1 LSGFLPAAAAAAE
14 RNGEF
19 EAYVLR
25 HAQAAEVE
33 PLVRQSLAALPGKTE
48 VAVDAQGNRLLV
60 RGSADAQQLVQALV
74 RSLDKAEPATEA
86 AKPFLKSYP
95 QSGPHAAQ
103 LAARLQAEF
112 GDDRRVR
119 VAADARTGQLL
130 VVAPAAVQEAI
141 ARRLAAG
148 PGASAT
154 AHRGDQAA
162 PRRAEDVPDSRR
174 SAPAEP
180 DAAAH
185 PAFAAGAPLVI
196 KLANVAP
203 GDIERRLQEL
213 WRGRLA
219 PVAQTNVEAAALVV
233 RQGPGEPPLEVQINR
248 RTGEVTIRGPQRA
261 AASCVKLV
269 QMLDRPQQSS
279 EERTQVIPLRAATAR
294 YVHRAMAAVS
304 GQGPPSQ
311 QAAAGR
317 RGNGALRMAAA
328 MFQPRGEEPADQ
340 APARDEASQ
349 NAASPGNA
357 APDNAPP
364 QRVLPPSGAGEA
376 EPEQEDRALEGAV
389 EIEQLPGLDA
399 IIIRGSNRDVE
410 RVMQIIEDIERLSAE
425 AEPAVEIY
433 YLKHVDSETMAGVI
447 GPMYSSHFAPHQGA
461 VTVTALV
468 RPNALLLIGRAES
481 IRSAIDLIARLDLPG
496 DETMQF
502 KVFRLKH
509 APAGT
514 AGTTVSQFFANR
526 RGLSSAVNVTVD
538 VRSNSLIVQA
548 GPRDLVEV
556 SQLIRRL
563 DTPTSAAVNEM
574 RIFPLR
580 HSPAEEMAPI
590 LQAAISGQTGPGASA
605 APIAGPGPGQGG
617 GGGGGRGGQ
626 QAPGAPVQTGI
637 QAPAPG
643 GGGASAA
650 AQEAKSLMLRLMTVD
665 AEGQRQISSGI
676 LSDVRITA
684 NPRSNSLIVSA
695 PAENMEL
702 IGALIRQ
709 LDQSNQAPAQIK
721 VFTIV
726 NGDAT
731 AMTEMLE
738 ELFGV
743 PAGQAG
749 GGGGGGGGGGPGAG
763 GPGGGMM
770 LQGPAPPE
778 EGAPA
783 PLQFSVDPRTNSII
797 AAGSAADLA
806 VVEAVLLRLDESDVR
821 ERKSTVYRL
830 KNAPALDVAIAINDF
845 LRTERQFQQT
855 QPGLTSPFEQIER
868 EVVVVPEIVSNSLIV
883 SATPRF
889 YADIERIVEQLD
901 ARPPMVM
908 IQVLIAQVSLV
919 GTDEFG
925 IEVGL
930 QNSVLF
936 DRSVVGNLVLTQSS
950 TQQSVAG
957 GGTIATTNTPIVG
970 ASLTPGFDFNNAGL
984 TVQNAN
990 GGATQVGLGLPNS
1003 GATNSLATA
1012 AQVGAQGLSNFGLGR
1027 INNELGYGG
1036 LVLSASSD
1044 ALNVLLR
1051 ALRERRRLEV
1061 LSRPQIMT
1069 LDNQPA
1075 YIQVGQRV
1083 PVLSGSTVGITGQT
1097 SNVTYQNVGLI
1108 VAVTPRI
1115 SPDGMVVMEIDAER
1129 SQLGPLT
1136 EGIPVGFGQN
1146 GAVLRQPRIDITQ
1159 AQTTIS
1165 ALDGQ
1170 TVVFGG
1176 MITQS
1181 DQIIQRRVPGLSS
1194 IPILGRLFRYD
1205 YNQNSKN
1212 ELLIIMTPRVIR
1224 SESDAESLK
1233 QIEAGRMSWC
1243 LADVQKVHGYSGLR
1257 NRADMWEDDE
1267 TITIYPD
1274 ADPTGEQPEGAEPLP
1289 APPPGNPA
1297 FPSGPAAQQGSR
1309 QAVPRTASAPR
1320 PFSPR
1325 SSAPQASALQASS
1338 RLRQSAAAQRPS
1350 VKPLPPR
1357 PASNGPVGELKLR
1370 PAAQSSPPPQNR
1382 VMPAEYRAPA
1392 PPGYDPRYAPQG
1404 RVERVNY
1411 DAPIDP
1417 QRYRR

>member
-1 LSGFLPAAAAAAE
+1 MP
-14 RNGEF
+14 
-19 EAYVLR
+19 
-25 HAQAAEVE
+25 
-33 PLVRQSLAALPGKTE
+33 
-48 VAVDAQGNRLLV
+48 
-60 RGSADAQQLVQALV
+60 
-74 RSLDKAEPATEA
+74 
-86 AKPFLKSYP
+86 
-95 QSGPHAAQ
+95 
-103 LAARLQAEF
+103 
-112 GDDRRVR
+112 
-119 VAADARTGQLL
+119 
-130 VVAPAAVQEAI
+130 
-141 ARRLAAG
+141 
-148 PGASAT
+148 
-154 AHRGDQAA
+154 
-162 PRRAEDVPDSRR
+162 
-174 SAPAEP
+174 
-180 DAAAH
+180 
-185 PAFAAGAPLVI
+185 
-196 KLANVAP
+196 
-203 GDIERRLQEL
+203 
-213 WRGRLA
+213 
-219 PVAQTNVEAAALVV
+219 
-233 RQGPGEPPLEVQINR
+233 
-248 RTGEVTIRGPQRA
+248 
-261 AASCVKLV
+261 
-269 QMLDRPQQSS
+269 
-279 EERTQVIPLRAATAR
+279 
-294 YVHRAMAAVS
+294 
-304 GQGPPSQ
+304 
-311 QAAAGR
+311 
-317 RGNGALRMAAA
+317 
-328 MFQPRGEEPADQ
+328 
-340 APARDEASQ
+340 
-349 NAASPGNA
+349 
-357 APDNAPP
+357 
-364 QRVLPPSGAGEA
+364 
-376 EPEQEDRALEGAV
+376 
-389 EIEQLPGLDA
+389 
-399 IIIRGSNRDVE
+399 
-410 RVMQIIEDIERLSAE
+410 
-425 AEPAVEIY
+425 
-433 YLKHVDSETMAGVI
+433 
-447 GPMYSSHFAPHQGA
+447 
-461 VTVTALV
+461 
-468 RPNALLLIGRAES
+468 
-481 IRSAIDLIARLDLPG
+481 
-496 DETMQF
+496 
-502 KVFRLKH
+502 
-509 APAGT
+509 
-514 AGTTVSQFFANR
+514 
-526 RGLSSAVNVTVD
+526 
-538 VRSNSLIVQA
+538 
-548 GPRDLVEV
+548 
-556 SQLIRRL
+556 
-563 DTPTSAAVNEM
+563 
-574 RIFPLR
+574 
-580 HSPAEEMAPI
+580 
-590 LQAAISGQTGPGASA
+590 
-605 APIAGPGPGQGG
+605 
-617 GGGGGRGGQ
+617 
-626 QAPGAPVQTGI
+626 
-637 QAPAPG
+637 
-643 GGGASAA
+643 
-650 AQEAKSLMLRLMTVD
+650 
-665 AEGQRQISSGI
+665 
-676 LSDVRITA
+676 
-684 NPRSNSLIVSA
+684 
-695 PAENMEL
+695 
-702 IGALIRQ
+702 
-709 LDQSNQAPAQIK
+709 
-721 VFTIV
+721 
-726 NGDAT
+726 
-731 AMTEMLE
+731 
-738 ELFGV
+738 
-743 PAGQAG
+743 
-749 GGGGGGGGGGPGAG
+749 
-763 GPGGGMM
+763 
-770 LQGPAPPE
+770 QGPAPPE

-855 QPGLTSPFEQIER
+855 QPGLSSPFEQIER

-889 YADIERIVEQLD
+889 YEDIERIVEQLD

-936 DRSVVGNLVLTQSS
+936 DRSVVGNLVLTQNS

-1003 GATNSLATA
+1003 GATNSLSTA

-1257 NRADMWEDDE
+1257 NCADMWEDDE

-1297 FPSGPAAQQGSR
+1297 FPAGPAGPAAQQGLR
-1309 QAVPRTASAPR
+1309 PAVPRTASAPR

-1325 SSAPQASALQASS
+1325 SSPPPSS
-1338 RLRQSAAAQRPS
+1338 RLRQSAAAQRPP
-1350 VKPLPPR
+1350 VKALPPR
-1357 PASNGPVGELKLR
+1357 PASSGPVGELKLR
-1370 PAAQSSPPPQNR
+1370 PAAQDAPPPQNR
-1382 VMPAEYRAPA
+1382 VVPAEYRAAA
-1392 PPGYDPRYAPQG
+1392 PRGYDPRCAPQG

-1411 DAPIDP
+1411 DAPIEP